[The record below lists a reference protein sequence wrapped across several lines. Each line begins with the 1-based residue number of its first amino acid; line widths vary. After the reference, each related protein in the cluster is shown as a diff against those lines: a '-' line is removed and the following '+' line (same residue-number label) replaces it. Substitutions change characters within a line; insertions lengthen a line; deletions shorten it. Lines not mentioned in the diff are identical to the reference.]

1 MAIIMAD
8 NFTINLEKSLDDRTY
23 FKTKKAM
30 KDFSINKTTVIGAN
44 YIFPITSGSIG
55 YCEETG
61 KHYYFAGRKT
71 DGTITMTV
79 PDAKLEDMGYWKEL
93 KLGGGGGAEIV
104 NSLPPTGD
112 ESKLYLVKDRTINTI
127 TVGEDLSKN
136 ILKFDDSVSFTPAVS
151 DEVIFESANYK
162 VVHKST
168 GEIILEDTSGLLV
181 DTLYDGT
188 IFTTN
193 FTLPEDFGE
202 ITNVSS
208 TSTLLG
214 IIEPFTQ
221 IDKIYSYTKENGY
234 IQISSSVSGKIA
246 STTDLGM
253 IKVGLGLTIKKDGTL
268 SLADYSEKK
277 DPVTGEITVTSGG
290 ISYKKDPTTGKIT
303 GTTVGGLSIGST
315 SISVPTAG
323 GGTETTVV
331 ETVGGTTTTTVT
343 TTDPSGN
350 PIGSTVTQTVGG
362 VTVNTTTTTTT
373 TGSDTSGNPTT
384 TTSTTTTTPTGSTT
398 STTTSTSL
406 PTGGTITEEKK
417 ETSGAG
423 MTETTTTTT
432 ETDTTGSVIDTKT
445 ETEYTGSDDMFAS
458 RDDIDNVYDD
468 IFGDLGW

>member
-93 KLGGGGGAEIV
+93 KLGGGSGGVEIV
-104 NSLPPTGD
+104 NSLPHTGD

-136 ILKFDDSVSFTPAVS
+136 ILKFDDSVSFTPPVS

-253 IKVGLGLTIKKDGTL
+253 IKVGLGLTIKNDGTL
-268 SLADYSEKK
+268 SLTDYSEEK

-290 ISYKKDPTTGKIT
+290 ISYKKNPTTGKIT
-303 GTTVGGLSIGST
+303 GTTVGGLPIGST
-315 SISVPTAG
+315 SIAVPTSG

-343 TTDPSGN
+343 TTDQSGN

-362 VTVNTTTTTTT
+362 EVISTITNSTSTTTEGSGNTIKVNSTTTTTAGGGSQISSTTTTTTPSGDVT
-373 TGSDTSGNPTT
+373 TVDKVENKDPSG
-384 TTSTTTTTPTGSTT
+384 
-398 STTTSTSL
+398 
-406 PTGGTITEEKK
+406 ITKV
-417 ETSGAG
+417 
-423 MTETTTTTT
+423 ETTT
-432 ETDTTGSVIDTKT
+432 TDTTGSVSTDITYDAPS
-445 ETEYTGSDDMFAS
+445 EIFAT
-458 RDDIDNVYDD
+458 RNDVDNIYNS
-468 IFGDLGW
+468 IFDDLGW

>member
-93 KLGGGGGAEIV
+93 KLGGGGGGIEIV
-104 NSLPPTGD
+104 NSLPHTGD

-136 ILKFDDSVSFTPAVS
+136 ILKFDDSVSFTPPVS

-234 IQISSSVSGKIA
+234 IQISSSV
-246 STTDLGM
+246 
-253 IKVGLGLTIKKDGTL
+253 
-268 SLADYSEKK
+268 
-277 DPVTGEITVTSGG
+277 TGEIA
-290 ISYKKDPTTGKIT
+290 
-303 GTTVGGLSIGST
+303 
-315 SISVPTAG
+315 SV
-323 GGTETTVV
+323 TET
-331 ETVGGTTTTTVT
+331 
-343 TTDPSGN
+343 
-350 PIGSTVTQTVGG
+350 Q
-362 VTVNTTTTTTT
+362 
-373 TGSDTSGNPTT
+373 
-384 TTSTTTTTPTGSTT
+384 
-398 STTTSTSL
+398 
-406 PTGGTITEEKK
+406 
-417 ETSGAG
+417 
-423 MTETTTTTT
+423 
-432 ETDTTGSVIDTKT
+432 ID
-445 ETEYTGSDDMFAS
+445 DLF
-458 RDDIDNVYDD
+458 
-468 IFGDLGW
+468 IF

>member
-93 KLGGGGGAEIV
+93 KLGGGGGIEIV
-104 NSLPPTGD
+104 NSLPHTGD

-136 ILKFDDSVSFTPAVS
+136 ILKFDDSVSFTPPVS

-221 IDKIYSYTKENGY
+221 IDKIYSYTKENGH
-234 IQISSSVSGKIA
+234 IQISSSVTGKIA
-246 STTDLGM
+246 SATDLGM
-253 IKVGLGLTIKKDGTL
+253 IKVGLGLTIKNDGTL
-268 SLADYSEKK
+268 SLTNYSEEK

-290 ISYKKDPTTGKIT
+290 ISYKKNPTTGKIT
-303 GTTVGGLSIGST
+303 GTTVGGLPIGST
-315 SISVPTAG
+315 TITVPTAG

-343 TTDPSGN
+343 TTDTSGN

-362 VTVNTTTTTTT
+362 EVISTITNSTSTTTDGSGNTIKVNSTTTTTASGGSQISSTTTTTT
-373 TGSDTSGNPTT
+373 SSGDVTKVDKVENKDP
-384 TTSTTTTTPTGSTT
+384 SG
-398 STTTSTSL
+398 
-406 PTGGTITEEKK
+406 ITKI
-417 ETSGAG
+417 
-423 MTETTTTTT
+423 ETTTTDSTGSVS
-432 ETDTTGSVIDTKT
+432 TDTTYDAPSEIFATK
-445 ETEYTGSDDMFAS
+445 DDVDS
-458 RDDIDNVYDD
+458 VYDD
-468 IFGDLGW
+468 IFNGLDW